1 MNQQPNE
8 LAVMTI
14 FNNPAVI
21 DYLKNLL
28 TKQKDI
34 EHSNVGLHMEA
45 YNSLISS
52 QNLRSQMAAL
62 ENSIREQL
70 LKQENTKQV

>member
-14 FNNPAVI
+14 FNNPSII

-28 TKQKDI
+28 SKQKDI
-34 EHSNVGLHMEA
+34 EHNNVGLHMEA
-45 YNSLISS
+45 YNSLVTS
-52 QNLRSQMAAL
+52 QNLRSQITAL
-62 ENSIREQL
+62 ENNIREQL
-70 LKQENTKQV
+70 LK

>member
-14 FNNPAVI
+14 FNNPAII
-21 DYLKNLL
+21 DYLKDIL
-28 TKQKDI
+28 KEQKNI
-34 EHSNVGLHMEA
+34 EHNNVGLHMEA
-45 YNSLISS
+45 YNSLMTS

-62 ENSIREQL
+62 ENNIREQL

>member
-14 FNNPAVI
+14 FNNPAII

-28 TKQKDI
+28 SKQKDI

-45 YNSLISS
+45 YNSLVTS
-52 QNLRSQMAAL
+52 QNLRSQITAL
-62 ENSIREQL
+62 ENNIREQL